1 MKIKNCLITTTL
13 PWISTLCLVRPHL
26 SAGSFLVGMP
36 FLWVLIPFML
46 LICII
51 SFSVIGSFIWLDLW
65 VCGFH
70 CGLSVRGIVRVRAM
84 GVPSVLSFCSPM
96 VHRPKLLCWDKR
108 LWQRI
113 NEFIENK
120 CVFILGFQ
128 SEIWNDVA
136 MKLLFSRIN
145 EERKCTISLQQG
157 SVCLAGKREGVHFVP
172 NPFDWGQKW
181 DLWSDLQWIP
191 HWTHL
196 FGAFGRLWMR
206 GQSCRELKIS

>member
-1 MKIKNCLITTTL
+1 MRG
-13 PWISTLCLVRPHL
+13 LVRPHL

-145 EERKCTISLQQG
+145 EERKQKIVTNPKVMLRGDEEQFWRNPNCFYRWWSSG
-157 SVCLAGKREGVHFVP
+157 NLAHESEEP
-172 NPFDWGQKW
+172 
-181 DLWSDLQWIP
+181 
-191 HWTHL
+191 
-196 FGAFGRLWMR
+196 M
-206 GQSCRELKIS
+206 

>member
-1 MKIKNCLITTTL
+1 
-13 PWISTLCLVRPHL
+13 
-26 SAGSFLVGMP
+26 MP

-145 EERKCTISLQQG
+145 EERTLAFSGNQKLCDNFRSNVPKTVPKILPIQFRLLNGRVIDGVSCVHSLCTAAALISICSPTLPMDSQKC
-157 SVCLAGKREGVHFVP
+157 
-172 NPFDWGQKW
+172 
-181 DLWSDLQWIP
+181 
-191 HWTHL
+191 
-196 FGAFGRLWMR
+196 
-206 GQSCRELKIS
+206 